1 MANAKNAVATKP
13 ATKTRN
19 ATATKGTKTKR
30 ANLDTATKAVLAGK
44 TNAETTAATAPPKP
58 AKTNRQKTKDAGPVV
73 NRTPVDL
80 HRILQT
86 VKLTDLFSA
95 MTEDQSRQAERFFL
109 NRRKARTIAESE
121 ARAAF
126 VPNKPERAVL
136 SGTVSALRDHLFTLV
151 GKDASI
157 HSNTAIAKAIDSLP
171 FIALTDA
178 VDPNFVHMEPSMA
191 SLKRTCQRVVS
202 ILADEA
208 KLQKTGRIS

>member
-1 MANAKNAVATKP
+1 MANAKNTPKP
-13 ATKTRN
+13 AKTN
-19 ATATKGTKTKR
+19 ATVTKGTRGKR

-44 TNAETTAATAPPKP
+44 TNAETVNESVPPKP
-58 AKTNRQKTKDAGPVV
+58 AKTNRQKTKETGPVV

-109 NRRKARTIAESE
+109 NRRKARTVAESE
-121 ARAAF
+121 ARATF
-126 VPNKPERAVL
+126 VPNKPERAIL

-157 HSNTAIAKAIDSLP
+157 HSNTAIAKAIDGLP

-178 VDPNFVHMEPSMA
+178 VDPNFIHMEPSMA
-191 SLKRTCQRVVS
+191 SLKRTCQRIVS